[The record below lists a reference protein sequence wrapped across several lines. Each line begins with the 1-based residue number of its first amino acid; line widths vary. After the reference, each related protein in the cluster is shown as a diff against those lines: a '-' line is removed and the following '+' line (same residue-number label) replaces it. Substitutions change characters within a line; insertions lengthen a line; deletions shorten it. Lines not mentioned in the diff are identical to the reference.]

1 MTPRTFHGEVP
12 WCMRAIDKDLLRATD
27 LDFVCL
33 LQFLSGVQ
41 SVMHRKSLSLGKMR
55 TTELFTAFFVVP
67 LISGTLPMNNI
78 L

>member
-1 MTPRTFHGEVP
+1 
-12 WCMRAIDKDLLRATD
+12 MRAIDKDLLQAMD

-33 LQFLSGVQ
+33 LQFLLGVQ

-55 TTELFTAFFVVP
+55 ATELFNAFFVVP
-67 LISGTLPMNNI
+67 LISDTLLMNNI